1 MTSSESQERKPAF
14 DFLFLPFRACLT
26 LRRARIIT
34 VEPAFFLFMWA
45 RHLYLPLYEQ
55 YYYVHYGT
63 QILQNTSFPFPN
75 GTFCLNSTDV
85 DTYAGN
91 GSFKFVETASNNLV
105 VYGQIAN
112 RIPSIIASIIFGPLS
127 DRFGRKLFLALIGTG
142 TALQGSLALV
152 TVYFQ
157 WSPYYFIIGH
167 FISGAMGD
175 FPGILT
181 TGLSYIADISS
192 KRWRGLRIGIIE
204 AVSGIGAA
212 LGPILVGMWLQR
224 NSCDFIPVLGF
235 YTASS
240 AAVALYCL
248 FCIPESL
255 TKSEREVITV
265 NNPKGCK
272 SLIRGIKIYFGFV
285 PEYSAW
291 RLWIAFFVNNL
302 LILIGAGAI
311 FLAVYFLKAPPFD
324 LDAQA
329 VGIYQSVQCLSRG
342 MANVV
347 LMGIFSAIQMP
358 EAVIALIAMLFN
370 SGCNLLTGLSRKVYQ
385 VYAGKALPTVQLR
398 VTGVCKIMYL
408 F

>member
-1 MTSSESQERKPAF
+1 MTSSESQESKSAF
-14 DFLFLPFRACLT
+14 SSPLLHFRACLT

-45 RHLYLPLYEQ
+45 RHFYLQLYEQ
-55 YYYVHYGT
+55 YYYVHYGS

-75 GTFCLNSTDV
+75 GTFCLNSSDV

-112 RIPSIIASIIFGPLS
+112 RIPSIVASIVFGAIS
-127 DRFGRKLFLALIGTG
+127 DRFGRKPFLVLIGIG

-157 WSPYYFIIGH
+157 WNPYYFIIGH
-167 FISGAMGD
+167 FISGATGD

-181 TGLSYIADISS
+181 TGLAYIADISS

-212 LGPILVGMWLQR
+212 LGPILVGIWLQR
-224 NSCDFIPVLGF
+224 NSCDFIPLLGF

-240 AAVALYCL
+240 AAVAIYCL

-255 TKSEREVITV
+255 TKSEREVLTV

-272 SLIRGIKIYFGFV
+272 SLVRGIKIYFGFV

-291 RLWIAFFVNNL
+291 KLWIAFFVANL
-302 LILIGAGAI
+302 LILIGAGGI
-311 FLAVYFLKAPPFD
+311 YLAVYFLKAPPFD
-324 LDAQA
+324 LDAEA
-329 VGIYQSVQCLSRG
+329 VGIYQSIQCLSRG
-342 MANVV
+342 MANII

-370 SGCNLLTGLSRKVYQ
+370 SGGNLLTGLSRKVYQ
-385 VYAGKALPTVQLR
+385 AYAGKGLPKLSV
-398 VTGVCKIMYL
+398 K
-408 F
+408 